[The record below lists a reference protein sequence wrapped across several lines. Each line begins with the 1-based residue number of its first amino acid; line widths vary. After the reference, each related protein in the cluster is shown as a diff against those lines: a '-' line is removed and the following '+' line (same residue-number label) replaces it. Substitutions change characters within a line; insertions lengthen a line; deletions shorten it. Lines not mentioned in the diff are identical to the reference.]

1 MTTEKHKTKKQRDK
15 KMDDNRDPIS
25 GAPGAHPLGTGVGAA
40 AGGVAG
46 AAVAAAVAGGVTG
59 TAVAGPAGTVAGAA
73 IGAVVGGL
81 AGKGVAENVNP
92 TAEDAYWRE
101 QHRRE
106 PYYDKNYSYQDYQG
120 AYRTGYEGYHRLGG
134 PGKSFEDAEPELRRE
149 YEMSWP
155 NSKLSWEKARPAARA
170 AWSRFDRDLSQYI
183 GYTVVDRND
192 SKIGTL
198 ECLWSDHSGEPA
210 FIGVRSGWIFG
221 SNHVVPAQSVTVGQR
236 SQRIRLPYEKD
247 RVKDA
252 PTLKA
257 DSEMSPAKEAEVS
270 KYYGVVG
277 AASKTPMRSQET
289 GDTSQSEQT
298 GTMKLS
304 EEQLK
309 VGKREVEAGG
319 VRLRKVVR
327 METVHEPVQL
337 QHEEVVIERVP
348 STSGPAAG
356 QAKFSNEEVYI
367 PLRREE
373 AVIEKEPHVREEVR
387 FRKENQTDEQRIS
400 ENVRREDIEVEK
412 TGEARRAGRTPAQE
426 IRGREEVPRSQRR
439 RE

>member
-1 MTTEKHKTKKQRDK
+1 MTTEKHKTKKQREK

-120 AYRTGYEGYHRLGG
+120 AYRTGYEGYHHWGG
-134 PGKSFEDAEPELRRE
+134 QGKSFEEAEAEMRRE
-149 YEMSWP
+149 YEMNWP

-183 GYTVVDRND
+183 GYTVVDRNNA
-192 SKIGTL
+192 KIGTL
-198 ECLWSDHSGEPA
+198 ECLWSDHKGEPA

-221 SNHVVPAQSVTVGQR
+221 SNHVVPAQSVTVSER
-236 SQRIRLPYEKD
+236 SQRVRLPYDKD

-257 DSEMSPAKEAEVS
+257 DSEMSSAKEGEVCD
-270 KYYGVVG
+270 YYGVVS
-277 AASKTPMRSQET
+277 AASKPAASSGARPERPAA
-289 GDTSQSEQT
+289 
-298 GTMKLS
+298 GTMQLS

-327 METVHEPVQL
+327 VETVDQPVQL

-348 STSGPAAG
+348 PESHPASA
-356 QAKFSNEEVYI
+356 QPAFSNEEVYI

-373 AVIEKEPHVREEVR
+373 AVIEKEPHVREEVH
-387 FRKENQTDEQRIS
+387 FRKQNETNEQRVS

-412 TGEARRAGRTPAQE
+412 TGQARRGAKTTAEE